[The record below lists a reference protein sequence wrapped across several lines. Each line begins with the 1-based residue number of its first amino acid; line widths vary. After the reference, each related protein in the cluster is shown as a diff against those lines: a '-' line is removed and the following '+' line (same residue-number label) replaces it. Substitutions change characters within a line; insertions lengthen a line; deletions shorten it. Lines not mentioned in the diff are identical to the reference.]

1 MQGKGYS
8 YIVLVDVLFNYDQKV
23 TVTVTKPYKHKQR
36 RIEKCY
42 YFNYCQAQIYVI

>member
-8 YIVLVDVLFNYDQKV
+8 YIVLVDVLFNYDQK
-23 TVTVTKPYKHKQR
+23 VTVTKPYKHKQR